1 VVPKAASYAQPGRAD
16 PEDEKTT
23 IESGWEDEASTTVEQ
38 GEVAEKIRALAPV
51 LEARRK
57 EAAAPDSADTPL
69 RKGGTGITSTNG
81 SIISDE
87 LTVDDQRANAVI
99 SMIMPPSNGR
109 LVVTM
114 GNDKDTELEVRPGKS
129 YTIGRGLDND
139 IVLTDI
145 AVSRKHFDL
154 RHEAGAW
161 VLVDRGSGNGTL
173 VNGVFEDQPF
183 VLANGDTIEI
193 GNTSFR
199 FDMQGARL
207 APEPA
212 RPSATA
218 GLDVNFDE
226 ENEPSTVAGKVPIRG
241 EDIPT
246 PVIVSKSAA
255 VPAQRPRT
263 ERPKTAPPPPPLPR
277 PRTQSNAPSMSAVY
291 SAQHAVP
298 SVPVGPSAVMAS
310 MSAPMGPMSVS
321 MTPPTAGMPA
331 STMPLPQ
338 MAGRMPMGHGSGM
351 GPAVEPLVI
360 GSPPLN
366 TTLPGQ
372 GMHQYQPNGL
382 APHGAALAPTLIPP
396 PGTPMGALPPAP
408 MSQPY
413 DYYGNGTNGGGYGAP
428 PPGSNPMFQQP
439 PPNGN
444 GQGMWGQ
451 PHHMAPMGN
460 QSGIEIAPGM
470 LGRDATTTGL
480 VPPGAYAPLA
490 YGTPHQ
496 GTPTLSR
503 RAKLMLGGALLSVV
517 AALATVAIIKGTSKS
532 KDSTATVE
540 TKDDAKPV
548 AKDGSKKS
556 DKPQVTP
563 PTKPQPQTAVTP
575 TKTTP
580 PTKPT
585 PAVTAPVATPPGKPT
600 PPTVATTPAIPK
612 PATPPVATPPPV
624 KPTPTTTPTVKPPV
638 TVAVAPP
645 PDKPGKETKA
655 EKKRREKAEQEE
667 KARIAK
673 EKRDKER
680 KERKEREK
688 KEQAAQ
694 VAIELKPIDE
704 TPSTSTAGA
713 KEKAEELYKKKKF
726 SEAAAAIKSAAKSDA
741 SLKKLFTAYEQV
753 ANAYKT
759 GMASGAKPVDAYRS
773 LKRARSFDATAG
785 GYHEVEINT
794 KLRDVAPRAAVTFL
808 GSKDY
813 AESYG
818 AMNLAESI
826 GVKSDSLKLV
836 RNKLEAAA
844 GQLYGEAESLMASD
858 PDEAKKK
865 LRVIKTMVSAD
876 SQWSAKATKLLRS

>member
-1 VVPKAASYAQPGRAD
+1 MVPKAASYAQSGRAD

-81 SIISDE
+81 SILADE

-99 SMIMPPSNGR
+99 SLIMPPSSGR

-199 FDMQGARL
+199 FDMQGVRPAL
-207 APEPA
+207 EPA
-212 RPSATA
+212 RPSATE
-218 GLDVNFDE
+218 GLDVNFDDE

-255 VPAQRPRT
+255 LPTQRPRT

-277 PRTQSNAPSMSAVY
+277 PRTQSNVPSMSAVY

-298 SVPVGPSAVMAS
+298 SVPVGASAVMAA
-310 MSAPMGPMSVS
+310 MSAPMGSMSVS
-321 MTPPTAGMPA
+321 MTPPTAGMPQ

-338 MAGRMPMGHGSGM
+338 MAGRMPIGHGSGM

-360 GSPPLN
+360 GGPMPLN

-382 APHGAALAPTLIPP
+382 APHGPAMAPTLIPP
-396 PGTPMGALPPAP
+396 PGTPMGSLPPAP
-408 MSQPY
+408 LSQPY

-428 PPGSNPMFQQP
+428 PGSSPMFQQP
-439 PPNGN
+439 PPPSGN
-444 GQGMWGQ
+444 GMQAMWGQ
-451 PHHMAPMGN
+451 PHHMGHMGHP
-460 QSGIEIAPGM
+460 SGIEIAPGM
-470 LGRDATTTGL
+470 PGRDATTTGL
-480 VPPGAYAPLA
+480 VPPGSYAPLA

-517 AALATVAIIKGTSKS
+517 AALATAAIIKGTSKS
-532 KDSTATVE
+532 KDTTATVE
-540 TKDDAKPV
+540 TKDDSKPV
-548 AKDGSKKS
+548 AKDAPKKL
-556 DKPQVTP
+556 DKPSAPQGKP
-563 PTKPQPQTAVTP
+563 PTKTPPQTALTP
-575 TKTTP
+575 TKTTAP
-580 PTKPT
+580 TKPATPTKPT
-585 PAVTAPVATPPGKPT
+585 TAATAP
-600 PPTVATTPAIPK
+600 TVKTT
-612 PATPPVATPPPV
+612 TPPVVA
-624 KPTPTTTPTVKPPV
+624 TPTVKTTAPTVKTPPV
-638 TVAVAPP
+638 TVAAALPP
-645 PDKPGKETKA
+645 DDKPGKESKA
-655 EKKRREKAEQEE
+655 EKKKREKAEKAE

-680 KERKEREK
+680 RERAKSE
-688 KEQAAQ
+688 Q
-694 VAIELKPIDE
+694 VAIDNQLDSLEE
-704 TPSTSTAGA
+704 MPSASGTAGA

-741 SLKKLFTAYEQV
+741 SLKKLLTAYEQV
-753 ANAYKT
+753 GNAYKA

-773 LKRARSFDATAG
+773 LKRARSFDSNAG
-785 GYHEVEINT
+785 GYHEDEINT

-826 GVKSDSLKLV
+826 GVKSESLKLV